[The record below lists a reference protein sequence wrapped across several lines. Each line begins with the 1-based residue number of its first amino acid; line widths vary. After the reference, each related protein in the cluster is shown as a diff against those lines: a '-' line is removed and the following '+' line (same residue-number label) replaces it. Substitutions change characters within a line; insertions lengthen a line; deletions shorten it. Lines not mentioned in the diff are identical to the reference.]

1 MSFYTTAAWAFRV
14 PKIESS
20 KDLVLIEDFTKL
32 RDFAISVFKSNEE
45 DSKPVVLQLIEG
57 FKERIPNDLAIK
69 GEFQLFE
76 KLFNTLFTIDYRGF
90 AIQFKSSKKYD
101 GCLII
106 LTEDINRIHN
116 YKFYNELN
124 SLAAEYDS
132 IDDNCA
138 AVEISEDG
146 HYEEHGNAYDVLSID
161 IKISIDEG

>member
-1 MSFYTTAAWAFRV
+1 MSYYSTVAWAFRV

-45 DSKPVVLQLIEG
+45 DSKPVVLELIKG
-57 FKERIPNDLAIK
+57 FKERIPEDFEDK
-69 GEFQLFE
+69 GEFELFE

-90 AIQFKSSKKYD
+90 AIQFKFSRKYN

-106 LTEDINRIHN
+106 LAEDVNRIHN
-116 YKFYNELN
+116 YKFYDELN

-132 IDDNCA
+132 MDDNCA
-138 AVEISEDG
+138 AVEIGEDG
-146 HYEEHGNAYDVLSID
+146 HYQEHGNAYDVLSID